1 MAGATLRNSL
11 LTCRLQGM
19 LVENEQVGLLSALLG
34 AGIFVH
40 DLCLPRHN
48 IKQNTQC
55 APKAWSASGAYHPR
69 ARLCRREGL
78 RLAASNL
85 PWVDVLPQEGANVYS
100 ILQRD
105 QLVLSRAA
113 LEALVARLQRPI
125 KR

>member
-1 MAGATLRNSL
+1 MCYPRV
-11 LTCRLQGM
+11 C
-19 LVENEQVGLLSALLG
+19 
-34 AGIFVH
+34 
-40 DLCLPRHN
+40 LC
-48 IKQNTQC
+48 C
-55 APKAWSASGAYHPR
+55 
-69 ARLCRREGL
+69 REGL

-113 LEALVARLQRPI
+113 LEALVERLQRPI